1 MFEVLDEAQQPE
13 ARLVSFATRGP
24 ISMILPNRLSKFIR
38 LWVVIDQPHPKLCG
52 IDCAITSS
60 HMRFSA
66 EFDSWSLVQQVSTFV
81 HLSPHKPRYRF
92 PYCQRT
98 S

>member
-1 MFEVLDEAQQPE
+1 VFELLHEAQQPE

-52 IDCAITSS
+52 IDCEITSS

-66 EFDSWSLVQQVSTFV
+66 EFDS
-81 HLSPHKPRYRF
+81 
-92 PYCQRT
+92 
-98 S
+98 